1 MDTKVSSGTAAM
13 DWLLEGGYEK
23 GVITTIYGP
32 GGAGKTNLLLL
43 FIANSLKGQKLIYV
57 DTEGSFSVN
66 RFMQIT
72 KDYKKALEKIT
83 FLKPTTFKEQE
94 DAVTKLEGLVK
105 QNIGAILVDSLT
117 MLYRIE
123 MDEEDNKTVN
133 RALVA
138 QMRTLLELA
147 RKNDIPVLVTSHV
160 YADFEDKEKVN
171 VVGGTI
177 VKNMSKCLIELRK
190 SGPNRMAI
198 VHKHRSIEEGKKI
211 LFKIVDEG
219 IVEVEPEPEKEPVED
234 SEENIYNKDEPKK
247 PKWQKRK

>member
-1 MDTKVSSGTAAM
+1 MDTKVSTGTAAM

-32 GGAGKTNLLLL
+32 GGSGKSNLLLL
-43 FIANSLKGQKLIYV
+43 FIANS
-57 DTEGSFSVN
+57 
-66 RFMQIT
+66 
-72 KDYKKALEKIT
+72 KDYKKAMERIT
-83 FLKPTTFKEQE
+83 FLHPTTFKEQE
-94 DAVTKLEGLVK
+94 NAVTKLEGLVK

-123 MDEEDNKTVN
+123 MDEEDNRTVN
-133 RALVA
+133 KALVL

-160 YADFEDKEKVN
+160 YADFEDKDKVN

-190 SGPNRMAI
+190 SGMNRVAV

-211 LFKIVDEG
+211 LFKIIDDG
-219 IVEVEPEPEKEPVED
+219 IVEVEEKPAINDLLGQDDNLYNKEGAKEPD
-234 SEENIYNKDEPKK
+234 GKK
-247 PKWQKRK
+247 GRR